1 MCRFMC
7 EHVFPSSLVI
17 CVGVEMLNLVEASC
31 FNYLMND
38 CQAVFHSNHTI
49 ITFASAWYEPP
60 NCCTSLLP
68 LISCHYDLSHP
79 SGCEVVLICVSLM
92 INDVEHL
99 FIYLLVIFISLE
111 KCVFKLVASV
121 LIRLFAC

>member
-38 CQAVFHSNHTI
+38 CQAVFHRHHTI
-49 ITFASAWYEPP
+49 IIFASAWYEPP

-68 LISCHYDLSHP
+68 LISCYYDLSHP

-92 INDVEHL
+92 ISGVKHFSYVCWPSL
-99 FIYLLVIFISLE
+99 SLLWKTFINVLCPFLIF
-111 KCVFKLVASV
+111 
-121 LIRLFAC
+121 